1 MESYLIHF
9 FMHYVFLTH
18 QYFMASLRPLLQ
30 FQFIRFLNVIYS
42 LIYFCHCWIFIAALR
57 FSLVASSGSY
67 SPVVLRGLLLLQSAG
82 SVVVARG
89 LSLGYVES
97 QFPDSGTEPTFPA
110 LWGGFLTTGPAGK
123 SRLSQYLP
131 AA

>member
-1 MESYLIHF
+1 M
-9 FMHYVFLTH
+9 YVCSFG
-18 QYFMASLRPLLQ
+18 
-30 FQFIRFLNVIYS
+30 
-42 LIYFCHCWIFIAALR
+42 C
-57 FSLVASSGSY
+57 SGSSSQCRGSSSCGGHRGY

>member
-1 MESYLIHF
+1 MQAFSSCGEQGLRCSA
-9 FMHYVFLTH
+9 
-18 QYFMASLRPLLQ
+18 QASPG
-30 FQFIRFLNVIYS
+30 
-42 LIYFCHCWIFIAALR
+42 
-57 FSLVASSGSY
+57 SGS
-67 SPVVLRGLLLLQSAG
+67 PCCGAPALDAQAVVVAACGLKRAG

>member
-67 SPVVLRGLLLLQSAG
+67 SPVVLRGLLIVMAFLVAEHRLEGCGFQQLQLIG
-82 SVVVARG
+82 SV
-89 LSLGYVES
+89 
-97 QFPDSGTEPTFPA
+97 A
-110 LWGGFLTTGPAGK
+110 LWHVKFSQIRE
-123 SRLSQYLP
+123 SRLSTTGLP
-131 AA
+131 GTSF